1 MPLSVFGEAVQEL
14 ERAVELGDFAGVY
27 RQGVVFS
34 DKEDAVNLRVL

>member
-14 ERAVELGDFAGVY
+14 KRTVELRDFAGVY

-34 DKEDAVNLRVL
+34 DKENAINL